1 MPPVLLVTCS
11 VRLFGKYRRLFA
23 NVVKYVFN
31 HDDMYF
37 VIMVVTSTILIEYDF
52 RSWLKL
58 ATSMAFWKGDNF
70 WKEPSRMC

>member
-31 HDDMYF
+31 HDDVYF

-52 RSWLKL
+52 RS
-58 ATSMAFWKGDNF
+58 
-70 WKEPSRMC
+70 